1 MILEVCARLAEMLYN
16 RATKGFQQY
25 SFHADLVI
33 SLIGVP
39 FTQSVAD
46 TRATFV
52 FLCFQK
58 SIKRFL
64 NWKGS
69 RSMLEEPILPT
80 TSTSGESTSSRE
92 ATEDFEAGVLAQ
104 LDSLY
109 RTALRLTHNQQE
121 AEDLVQET
129 MLKAF
134 RFTNTYQRGTNLRA
148 WLFRILNTSAIN
160 RYRKQATHPTTTPL
174 PEGEEFYLY
183 NRIRDINGQELSTG
197 AEEEV
202 LSHYLD
208 EDVYQALSDLPLN
221 FRMPIILADIEGLSY
236 KEIAQALNIPIG
248 TVMSRISR
256 ARRHLQRSLW
266 SYAKSRGYVSE
277 ESTTQK
283 PNADPAEQTSN

>member
-1 MILEVCARLAEMLYN
+1 
-16 RATKGFQQY
+16 
-25 SFHADLVI
+25 
-33 SLIGVP
+33 
-39 FTQSVAD
+39 
-46 TRATFV
+46 
-52 FLCFQK
+52 
-58 SIKRFL
+58 
-64 NWKGS
+64 
-69 RSMLEEPILPT
+69 MLEEPLLPT
-80 TSTSGESTSSRE
+80 APSVEDITTRE
-92 ATEDFEAGVLAQ
+92 AATEDFEAGVLAQ

-134 RFTNTYQRGTNLRA
+134 RFANTYQRGTNLRA

-183 NRIRDINGQELSTG
+183 NRIRDINGQELSSG

-202 LSHYLD
+202 LSQYLD
-208 EDVYQALSDLPLN
+208 EDVYRALNDLPIN

-266 SYAKSRGYVSE
+266 DYARNRGYLSGARVKLDE
-277 ESTTQK
+277 PHTNTE
-283 PNADPAEQTSN
+283 NADQSASA

>member
-1 MILEVCARLAEMLYN
+1 ML
-16 RATKGFQQY
+16 
-25 SFHADLVI
+25 D
-33 SLIGVP
+33 
-39 FTQSVAD
+39 
-46 TRATFV
+46 
-52 FLCFQK
+52 
-58 SIKRFL
+58 
-64 NWKGS
+64 
-69 RSMLEEPILPT
+69 EPLLPT
-80 TSTSGESTSSRE
+80 ATSVENIAMRE
-92 ATEDFEAGVLAQ
+92 AATEDFEAGVLAQ

-109 RTALRLTHNQQE
+109 RTALRLTRNQQE

-134 RFTNTYQRGTNLRA
+134 RFANTYQRGTNLRA

-160 RYRKQATHPTTTPL
+160 RYRKQATHPATTPL

-197 AEEEV
+197 AEDEV
-202 LSHYLD
+202 LSQYLD
-208 EDVYQALSDLPLN
+208 EDVYQALNDLPLN

-266 SYAKSRGYVSE
+266 NYAKNRGYVSE
-277 ESTTQK
+277 EQTDANVQDASAPTNT
-283 PNADPAEQTSN
+283 EQSA

>member
-1 MILEVCARLAEMLYN
+1 ML
-16 RATKGFQQY
+16 
-25 SFHADLVI
+25 D
-33 SLIGVP
+33 
-39 FTQSVAD
+39 
-46 TRATFV
+46 
-52 FLCFQK
+52 
-58 SIKRFL
+58 
-64 NWKGS
+64 
-69 RSMLEEPILPT
+69 EPLLPT
-80 TSTSGESTSSRE
+80 ATSVENIAMRE
-92 ATEDFEAGVLAQ
+92 AATEDFEAGVLAQ

-109 RTALRLTHNQQE
+109 RTALRLTRNQQE

-134 RFTNTYQRGTNLRA
+134 RFANTYQRGTNLRA

-197 AEEEV
+197 AEDEV
-202 LSHYLD
+202 LSQYLD

-266 SYAKSRGYVSE
+266 NYAKNRGYVSE
-277 ESTTQK
+277 ERADA
-283 PNADPAEQTSN
+283 NAQDASAPTNTEQSA

>member
-1 MILEVCARLAEMLYN
+1 
-16 RATKGFQQY
+16 
-25 SFHADLVI
+25 
-33 SLIGVP
+33 
-39 FTQSVAD
+39 
-46 TRATFV
+46 
-52 FLCFQK
+52 
-58 SIKRFL
+58 
-64 NWKGS
+64 
-69 RSMLEEPILPT
+69 MLEEPLPT
-80 TSTSGESTSSRE
+80 PSGVEQIATRE
-92 ATEDFEAGVLAQ
+92 AATEDFEAGVLAQ

-134 RFTNTYQRGTNLRA
+134 RFANTYQRGTNLRA

-160 RYRKQATHPTTTPL
+160 RYRKQATHPVTTPL

-197 AEEEV
+197 AEDEV
-202 LSHYLD
+202 LSQYLD
-208 EDVYQALSDLPLN
+208 EDVYRALNDLPLN

-236 KEIAQALNIPIG
+236 KEIAQALAIPIG

-266 SYAKSRGYVSE
+266 GYARNRGYTLDEHAPDRRPRSGAR
-277 ESTTQK
+277 K
-283 PNADPAEQTSN
+283 PTPSPDSPAR